1 MSDILR
7 INLSAWFHIG
17 DTWSLQQ
24 LGTTRAHS
32 LETPGG
38 WGAMRIEQELEQAQ
52 NDKDS
57 VLTIGVFDGVHRGH
71 QSLIAKVIAE
81 ASEIGAAS
89 GVLTFRN
96 HPDSV
101 LNPDFKPQ
109 YITSIEERIR
119 LIQGLGVEFVAPVTF
134 DKEVAGLRARKFAK
148 LLRSKLRMR
157 GLVVGPDFAMGYKRE
172 GNVEALSS
180 LGEEIG
186 FSVSVVDLLSEG
198 GDAVH
203 STSIRKAI
211 VEGSVNKAAK
221 NLGRHFSISGT
232 VVAGQKLGRTLGFPT
247 ANLEVGPDMAIPGNG
262 IYATRAFVDGECHMA
277 ATSIGT
283 RPTFDGKGRTIEAFL
298 LGFDKNLYNRQL
310 RLEFVQRLRD
320 ELKFDSV
327 DDLLKQ
333 MELDVEQTR
342 KLLQTMP

>member
-1 MSDILR
+1 
-7 INLSAWFHIG
+7 
-17 DTWSLQQ
+17 
-24 LGTTRAHS
+24 
-32 LETPGG
+32 
-38 WGAMRIEQELEQAQ
+38 MRIEQELEQAQ
-52 NDKDS
+52 NDRDS

-71 QSLIAKVIAE
+71 QSLIAKIIAE
-81 ASEIGAAS
+81 AKDKGAAS

-101 LNPDFKPQ
+101 LNPNFQPQ
-109 YITSIEERIR
+109 YITSIAERIR
-119 LIQGLGVEFVAPVTF
+119 LIKELGADFVVPVTF
-134 DKEVAGLRARKFAK
+134 DREVAGLRARKFTE
-148 LLRSKLRMR
+148 LLCSKLRMR

-172 GNVEALSS
+172 GNVRMLSS
-180 LGEEIG
+180 LGDEMG
-186 FSVSVVDLLSEG
+186 FEVSVVDLLSEG

-211 VEGSVNKAAK
+211 VEGSVGDAAK
-221 NLGRHFSISGT
+221 KLGRNFSISGT
-232 VVAGQKLGRTLGFPT
+232 VVAGEKLGRTLGYPT
-247 ANLEVGPDMAIPGNG
+247 ANVEVEADMAVPGNG
-262 IYATRAFVDGECHMA
+262 IYATMALVDGERHMA

-298 LGFDKNLYNRQL
+298 LEFDNNLYNRQL
-310 RLEFVQRLRD
+310 RLEFVHRLRD

-342 KLLQTMP
+342 TLLQAER

>member
-1 MSDILR
+1 
-7 INLSAWFHIG
+7 
-17 DTWSLQQ
+17 
-24 LGTTRAHS
+24 
-32 LETPGG
+32 
-38 WGAMRIEQELEQAQ
+38 MRIEQELAQ
-52 NDKDS
+52 THIDRDS

-71 QSLIAKVIAE
+71 QSLLAKVVAE
-81 ASEIGAAS
+81 ANANGAAA

-101 LNPDFKPQ
+101 LNPNFQPQ
-109 YITSIEERIR
+109 YITSIAERIR
-119 LIQGLGVEFVAPVTF
+119 LIKDLGIDFVVPVTF
-134 DKEVAGLRARKFAK
+134 DMEIAGLRARKFTE

-172 GNVEALSS
+172 GNVDMLSDMGAE
-180 LGEEIG
+180 LG
-186 FSVSVVDLLSEG
+186 FSVSVVDLLSDG

-203 STSIRKAI
+203 STSIRKAL
-211 VEGSVNKAAK
+211 VDGNVKDMAK
-221 NLGRHFSISGT
+221 KLGRNFSISGT
-232 VVAGQKLGRTLGFPT
+232 VVTGDKRGRTLGFPT
-247 ANLEVGPDMAIPGNG
+247 ANIEVGPDMVVPGNG
-262 IYATRAFVDGECHMA
+262 IYATLAFVDGERHMA

-298 LGFDKNLYNRQL
+298 LEFDSNLYNRKL

-327 DDLLKQ
+327 DALLEQ

-342 KLLQTMP
+342 RLLAGKP

>member
-1 MSDILR
+1 
-7 INLSAWFHIG
+7 
-17 DTWSLQQ
+17 
-24 LGTTRAHS
+24 
-32 LETPGG
+32 
-38 WGAMRIEQELEQAQ
+38 MRIEQELEQTQ

-71 QSLIAKVIAE
+71 QSLIGKVIGE
-81 ASEIGAAS
+81 ARAKGMSA

-101 LNPDFKPQ
+101 LNPNFQPQ
-109 YITSIEERIR
+109 YITSIVERIR
-119 LIQGLGVEFVAPVTF
+119 LIKELGVDFVVPVTF
-134 DKEVAGLRARKFAK
+134 DMEVAGLKARRFVE
-148 LLRSKLRMR
+148 LLRGKLRMR

-172 GNVEALSS
+172 GNVRMLSS
-180 LGEEIG
+180 LGDEMG
-186 FSVSVVDLLSEG
+186 FEVSVVDLLSQG

-211 VEGSVNKAAK
+211 VEGSVGDAAK
-221 NLGRHFSISGT
+221 KLGRNFSISGT
-232 VVAGQKLGRTLGFPT
+232 VVAGEKLGRTLGYPT
-247 ANLEVGPDMAIPGNG
+247 ANVEVGADMAVPGDG
-262 IYATRAFVDGECHMA
+262 IYATMALVDGERHMA

-298 LGFDKNLYNRQL
+298 LEFDNNLYNRQL
-310 RLEFVQRLRD
+310 RLEFVHRLRD

-342 KLLQTMP
+342 TLLQAER

>member
-1 MSDILR
+1 
-7 INLSAWFHIG
+7 
-17 DTWSLQQ
+17 
-24 LGTTRAHS
+24 
-32 LETPGG
+32 
-38 WGAMRIEQELEQAQ
+38 MRIEQELEQAHIGR
-52 NDKDS
+52 DS

-71 QSLIAKVIAE
+71 QSLIAKVVAE
-81 ASEIGAAS
+81 GRAKGAAS

-101 LNPDFKPQ
+101 LNPDFRPQ

-119 LIQGLGVEFVAPVTF
+119 LIRELGVDFVAPVTF
-134 DKEVAGLRARKFAK
+134 DREVAGLRARMFVE
-148 LLRSKLRMR
+148 LLTSRLRMR

-172 GNVEALSS
+172 GNVNVLSS
-180 LGEEIG
+180 LGRELG
-186 FSVSVVDLLSEG
+186 FSVSVVDLLSDD

-211 VEGSVNKAAK
+211 VDGSVREAAK
-221 NLGRHFSISGT
+221 KLGRNFSVGGT
-232 VVAGQKLGRTLGFPT
+232 VVTGEKLGRTLGFPT
-247 ANLEVGPDMAIPGNG
+247 ANLEIGPEMAVPGNG
-262 IYATRAFVDGECHMA
+262 IYATRAFVGDECYMA

-283 RPTFDGKGRTIEAFL
+283 RPTFDGKGRTIEAYL
-298 LGFDKNLYNRQL
+298 LAFDSDLYNMEL

-320 ELKFDSV
+320 ELKFESV

-342 KLLQTMP
+342 ELLQSKP

>member
-1 MSDILR
+1 
-7 INLSAWFHIG
+7 
-17 DTWSLQQ
+17 
-24 LGTTRAHS
+24 
-32 LETPGG
+32 
-38 WGAMRIEQELEQAQ
+38 MRIEQELEQAHI
-52 NDKDS
+52 DRDS

-71 QSLIAKVIAE
+71 QSLIAKVIAQ
-81 ASEIGAAS
+81 ADARGAAS

-101 LNPDFKPQ
+101 LNPNFQPQ
-109 YITSIEERIR
+109 YITSVEERIR
-119 LIQGLGVEFVAPVTF
+119 LLEELGVDFVVPVTF
-134 DKEVAGLRARKFAK
+134 DMNVAGLRASKFAK

-157 GLVVGPDFAMGYKRE
+157 GLVVGPDFAMGYRRE
-172 GNVEALSS
+172 GDVEALSL
-180 LGEEIG
+180 LGGKLG

-211 VEGSVNKAAK
+211 VEGSVRNAAK
-221 NLGRHFSISGT
+221 KLGRNFSISGT
-232 VVAGQKLGRTLGFPT
+232 VVAGAKMGRTLGFPT
-247 ANLEVGPDMAIPGNG
+247 ANVEVGPDMAVPGNG
-262 IYATRAFVDGECHMA
+262 IYATMAFVDEERHMA

-283 RPTFDGKGRTIEAFL
+283 RPTFNGKGRTIEAFL

-320 ELKFDSV
+320 ELKFESV
-327 DDLLKQ
+327 EDLLKQ

-342 KLLQTMP
+342 TLLQAER

>member
-1 MSDILR
+1 
-7 INLSAWFHIG
+7 
-17 DTWSLQQ
+17 
-24 LGTTRAHS
+24 
-32 LETPGG
+32 
-38 WGAMRIEQELEQAQ
+38 MRIEQELEQAHI
-52 NDKDS
+52 DRDS

-71 QSLIAKVIAE
+71 QSLIAKVIAQ
-81 ASEIGAAS
+81 ADARGAAS

-101 LNPDFKPQ
+101 LNPNFQPQ
-109 YITSIEERIR
+109 YITSVEERIR
-119 LIQGLGVEFVAPVTF
+119 LLEELGVDFVVPVTF
-134 DKEVAGLRARKFAK
+134 DMNVAGLRASKFAK

-157 GLVVGPDFAMGYKRE
+157 GLVVGPDFAMGYRRE
-172 GNVEALSS
+172 GDVEALSL
-180 LGEEIG
+180 LGGKLG

-211 VEGSVNKAAK
+211 VEGSVRNAAK
-221 NLGRHFSISGT
+221 KLGRNFSISGT
-232 VVAGQKLGRTLGFPT
+232 VVAGAKMGRTLGFPT
-247 ANLEVGPDMAIPGNG
+247 ANVEVGPDMAVPGNG
-262 IYATRAFVDGECHMA
+262 IYATMAFVDEERHMA

-283 RPTFDGKGRTIEAFL
+283 RPTFNGKGRTIEAFL

-320 ELKFDSV
+320 ELKFESV
-327 DDLLKQ
+327 EDLLKQ

-342 KLLQTMP
+342 TLLQAKR